1 MQKDFRFWRE
11 GNFVQFRAEMFNVG
25 NHVNMGN
32 PQGNFASSAFGR
44 VTSATAARQIQFGL
58 RYQF

>member
-1 MQKDFRFWRE
+1 
-11 GNFVQFRAEMFNVG
+11 MFTVG

-32 PQGNFASSAFGR
+32 PQGNFASSAFGK
-44 VTSATAARQIQFGL
+44 VTSATAARQIQMVL